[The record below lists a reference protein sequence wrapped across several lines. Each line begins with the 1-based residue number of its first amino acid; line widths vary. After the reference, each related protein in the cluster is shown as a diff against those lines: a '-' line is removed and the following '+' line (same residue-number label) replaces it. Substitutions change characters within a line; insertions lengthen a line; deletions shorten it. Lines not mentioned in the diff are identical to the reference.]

1 MRAARWLRAL
11 ALLLVVFFG
20 GLLSYSLIALL
31 DLQEELAEDLGENMV
46 WAAGQATYQAS
57 LLLQAS
63 QLPSEGHRGN
73 AALQR
78 HLLRARLEV
87 LLSPS
92 QANFMQRAGVLEQ
105 LQQARN
111 QLGEADVDHAAMQAL
126 LHDIGRKIMQV
137 EREQAGERRDA
148 YKRLMHQLILSI
160 LCVMAAG
167 GVLCWQLLRS
177 MWASQRAHD
186 QIAEQHRHAR
196 KLLSDL
202 EHERSVRL
210 RYRDFVSLMSH
221 QLRTPLSVIDSSAQR
236 LMRQSESESGPVAER
251 SQRIRSS
258 VGQLNRLVGRL
269 LDGLRLDETG
279 TLVQS
284 SLVLSRCLWRD
295 IVGEAI
301 ERFADTLAGRQVQ
314 QEWALECEGQLLC
327 DRLWSVEILVNLLSN
342 AHKYSPP
349 GQPILIRVWRRDN
362 WLYCAV
368 RDFGTGVPEAE
379 HAQIFERFYRRAG
392 TQHLSGVGLGLPIA
406 RTLAQWQGGS
416 LSVRNAEDGGAVF
429 TLALP
434 IGSGD
439 DDIAQ
444 TTAQVLPA

>member
-444 TTAQVLPA
+444 TTALVLPA

>member
-236 LMRQSESESGPVAER
+236 LMRQNGSESGPVAER

-444 TTAQVLPA
+444 TTALVLPA

>member
-295 IVGEAI
+295 IVSEAI

-444 TTAQVLPA
+444 TTALVLPA

>member
-137 EREQAGERRDA
+137 EREQAGERRDV

-167 GVLCWQLLRS
+167 GGLCWQLLRS

-186 QIAEQHRHAR
+186 QIAEQHRHTR

-349 GQPILIRVWRRDN
+349 DQPILIRVWRRDS

-379 HAQIFERFYRRAG
+379 HAQIFERFYRSAG

-444 TTAQVLPA
+444 STALVLPA

>member
-92 QANFMQRAGVLEQ
+92 QAHFMQRAGVLEQ

-111 QLGEADVDHAAMQAL
+111 ELGEADVDHAAMQTL

-177 MWASQRAHD
+177 MRASQRAHD
-186 QIAEQHRHAR
+186 QIAEQHRHTR

-342 AHKYSPP
+342 AHKYSPSD
-349 GQPILIRVWRRDN
+349 QPILIRVWRRDN

-368 RDFGTGVPEAE
+368 RDYGAGVPEAE
-379 HAQIFERFYRRAG
+379 QTQIFERFYRRAG

-444 TTAQVLPA
+444 TTALVLPA

>member
-63 QLPSEGHRGN
+63 QLPGEGHRGN